1 MSKFD
6 VYQSAI
12 KKGRI
17 CVACRDYEVY
27 VRIEI
32 KGMEIAS
39 SDTGDRVKSR
49 VVGVD
54 LI

>member
-1 MSKFD
+1 MNKFD
-6 VYQSAI
+6 VYQSMI

-27 VRIEI
+27 VRIETN
-32 KGMEIAS
+32 GLEIAS
-39 SDTGDRVKSR
+39 SDTGERVESQ
-49 VVGVD
+49 VIGVD